1 MDNSNSKLSSATEG
15 GICPGVYG
23 GGAPVGDDSKLN
35 SVTFDNVCQ
44 HLSKLSG
51 KKPAQ
56 QKDAIHEWFS
66 KTPRQVLYTIL
77 KFLLPTYDAR
87 VYKIKH
93 FTLAKLLAKT
103 FNLSKSDAYV
113 LANWNKPNQYQISNN
128 FGLLAYNICKKRTNI
143 EKNDITIQQI
153 DTWLTLLTED
163 TNFISTILSQLN
175 AVQLLW
181 FCNIVLKQVKIGT
194 ILVLR
199 AYHPDAPAYWNT
211 NRNLEDLCTT
221 LVDYKKRYDVN
232 KITWGHNFSPMLCE
246 SMTYDKLDFGKQN
259 VKNNVSKSVYVETKW
274 DGERLML
281 HYRSCSEESR
291 KARSGS
297 EDDLDNDEY
306 ICYTRNGKNYT
317 NYYKSLQPYFKTALA
332 NFDDCIV
339 DGEIVLIDKKTGKIA
354 PKANMFNGT
363 NKLDYDMRYIIF
375 DIVYVNGESIA
386 MLPLNKRMNHLAKI
400 VCNDFVTL
408 SDMKL
413 CSSRQDV
420 LTLFTR
426 AIETREEGIVIKY
439 EDSSYEVGSRK
450 KTLWIKM
457 KQDYEDA
464 IADDLDLV
472 IIGGYYAEGSSTEKQ
487 ITSFLV
493 GYLDKKSGQFK
504 SITSVGNGF
513 TDGMYTNLYKKL
525 CEPIKFSTMT
535 AKMLNL
541 VLGQH
546 TPDVLYNP
554 MKSIIVQIRAA
565 NVIESDSTG
574 SKMNLRFPR
583 CMCIRYDKKPTET
596 TIPML
601 SSLKEKR
608 VTIKDEK
615 EKPIWE
621 DCAWWQKPLVD
632 KTELIELDQ
641 LFKGMSFFISVDK
654 PEQKQELEKLILE
667 HGGTVH
673 QSGHGCTIVSE
684 KVLSVYTQ
692 KDRIVKLG
700 NKKVELK
707 EHNIVKPK
715 WIEECIEHGEI
726 RAFNDENCTHS
737 RENLFLQG
745 STFYFDKGTPSIN
758 NPNGLS
764 GIELLVKSHGA
775 NIVMNPTQAD
785 NIVTRNPDTFKGIV
799 AKFHTPE
806 WVDAQLVKYQYNTK
820 VEPTK
825 VVKQNYSRY
834 TVFIDSD
841 LDMKVW
847 RPRLEKLGCK
857 IATTFDAPITHVLI
871 SQKPTGITFDKGENK
886 IELYDQL
893 RLKRPKFQYLLTK
906 DF

>member
-1 MDNSNSKLSSATEG
+1 MDNQ
-15 GICPGVYG
+15 
-23 GGAPVGDDSKLN
+23 
-35 SVTFDNVCQ
+35 TFDSVCQ
-44 HLSKLSG
+44 HMSKLVG

-77 KFLLPTYDAR
+77 KFLLPANDTR

-93 FTLAKLLAKT
+93 LTLAKFLAKT
-103 FNLSKSDAYV
+103 FNLSKADAYTLV
-113 LANWNKPNQYQISNN
+113 NWNKPNQYQISNN
-128 FGLLAYNICKKRTNI
+128 FGLLAYNVCKKKMSI
-143 EKNDITIQQI
+143 EKNDITVQQI

-163 TNFISTILSQLN
+163 TNFISTILPQLN

-211 NRNLEDLCTT
+211 NRNLDELCTT

-232 KITWGHNFSPMLCE
+232 KITWGNNFSPMLCE
-246 SMTYDKLDFGKQN
+246 SMTYDKFEMGKDN
-259 VKNNVSKSVYVETKW
+259 KTVHVETKW
-274 DGERLML
+274 DGERLLL
-281 HYRSCSEESR
+281 HYRKNDSD
-291 KARSGS
+291 G
-297 EDDLDNDEY
+297 DEY

-332 NFDDCIV
+332 YFDNCIV
-339 DGEIVLIDKKTGKIA
+339 DGEIVLVDKETGKIA

-363 NKLDYDMRYIIF
+363 NKFDYDMRYIIF
-375 DIVYVNGESIA
+375 DIVFVNGESIA
-386 MLPLNKRMNHLAKI
+386 MLPLTKRMNYLAKI
-400 VCNDFVTL
+400 VRNYFVTL
-408 SDMKL
+408 SDIKM

-420 LTLFTR
+420 LTIFTR
-426 AIETREEGIVIKY
+426 AMETREEGIVIKY
-439 EDSSYEVGSRK
+439 DMPYEVGSRK

-513 TDGMYTNLYKKL
+513 TNDMYNILYKKL
-525 CEPIKFSTMT
+525 GEPIKYTNMT

-583 CMCIRYDKKPTET
+583 CICIRHDKKPTET
-596 TIPML
+596 TRPTL
-601 SSLKEKR
+601 SSLKEKK
-608 VTIKDEK
+608 IHLKDEI

-621 DCAWWQKPLVD
+621 DCAWWTKPLVD
-632 KTELIELDQ
+632 KTELVELDQ

-654 PEQKQELEKLILE
+654 PERKQELEKLILE
-667 HGGTVH
+667 HGGQVFQT
-673 QSGHGCTIVSE
+673 GYGCTIVSE
-684 KVLSVYTQ
+684 KNLPTYTQ
-692 KDRIVKLG
+692 KDKTVKLG

-715 WIEECIEHGEI
+715 WVEECIEHGEI

-758 NPNGLS
+758 NPYGLS
-764 GIELLVKSHGA
+764 GTELLIRSHGA
-775 NIVMNPTQAD
+775 NIVMNPTKAN
-785 NIVTRNPDTFKGIV
+785 NIVTRNPDQFKGIV

-806 WVDAQLVKYQYNTK
+806 WVDAQLIQYQYNAELPKTTTK
-820 VEPTK
+820 P
-825 VVKQNYSRY
+825 QPNYSKY
-834 TVFIDSD
+834 CVFVDSD
-841 LDMKVW
+841 LDMKIW
-847 RPRLEKLGCK
+847 RPKLLDLGCK
-857 IATTFDAPITHVLI
+857 VATTFDAPITHVLI
-871 SQKPTGITFDKGENK
+871 SQKPTMISLGGGENK
-886 IELYDQL
+886 VEFYNQL
-893 RLKRPKFQYLLTK
+893 KMKRPKFQYLLTK